1 MTNFL
6 LKTLALLIGLQSTLF
21 AQQPVSY
28 FNKVYGGNDTM
39 NMLTQIVKPLDEGYI
54 IMGGYRT
61 SNYRFLYTAK
71 LDLQGNMQWFKN
83 IDSIN
88 TVANDPLDLGVL
100 ENGNPVTQLTD
111 KSLIATYY
119 KYGDI
124 TVCKID
130 TTGIINWRRVYEK
143 EDYQVP
149 KQIIE
154 TIDGGFAITGTSINF
169 NQDSSWGYL
178 LKLNYLGQFEWDK
191 LYDRGNSVTFFS
203 VQQWWDGTYIMGG
216 WGWNGTDY
224 DMWVVK
230 TTANGDTVWTKA
242 LGEAYNDWECNV
254 SIFTTW
260 EDWYFNNAPVTYLVS
275 GVDVVDDNYSRKQY
289 VAKLTEDGDTLIW
302 ERKYSNPALFQIASL
317 QTMPIIYPDGSFL
330 GVSGYISDGT
340 DFPDE
345 FFAAAVLMKFRSNG
359 TVEWYKKFYPENTFA
374 EAYLKDLQRTPD
386 GGYVMAGY
394 QYNPSPQKGWV
405 LKLDEE
411 FNTCSF
417 VGCDST
423 IYTGYPIGL
432 EEIANNNNWSVTP
445 NPSSEQINIS
455 PPSGGWGVNSATFVL
470 YNLLGQVVRQVGL
483 GSGTVQVSVLGLPA
497 GTYLYQIINPQK
509 QILQH
514 DKLIVLH

>member
-6 LKTLALLIGLQSTLF
+6 LKTLALLIVLQSALF

-71 LDLQGNMQWFKN
+71 LDLQGNIQWFKN

-88 TVANDPLDLGVL
+88 TITNNPLDLGVL
-100 ENGNPVTQLTD
+100 TSGSN
-111 KSLIATYY
+111 A
-119 KYGDI
+119 I
-124 TVCKID
+124 TVNNNLLITYEKYKDAVLVKID
-130 TTGIINWRRVYEK
+130 TNGIDVWRRIYTK
-143 EDYQVP
+143 PKYQSP
-149 KQIIE
+149 WQIIQ
-154 TIDGGFAITGTSINF
+154 TIDGGYAMGGIELNLTEDTARA
-169 NQDSSWGYL
+169 YL
-178 LKLNYLGQFEWDK
+178 LKVSPTGQFQWERTYESHNDARF
-191 LYDRGNSVTFFS
+191 YS

-216 WGWNGTDY
+216 IAWNGTDY

-230 TTANGDTVWTKA
+230 TAANGDTLWTKA
-242 LGEAYNDWECNV
+242 LGGAYNDCAASV
-254 SIFTTW
+254 SFLTTW
-260 EDWYFNNAPVTYLVS
+260 EDWYFNNAPVTYLVE
-275 GVDVVDDNYSRKQY
+275 GCYYVEVTFPIEQVVSKQY
-289 VAKLTEDGDTLIW
+289 VAKLTEDGNTLLW
-302 ERKYSNPALFQIASL
+302 EHKYLNPDLFLLSSL

-330 GVSGYISDGT
+330 GVAGYYNQ

-345 FFAAAVLMKFRSNG
+345 GFYAAVLMKFRSNG

-432 EEIANNNNWSVTP
+432 DEVLLNKAAFSIIP
-445 NPSSEQINIS
+445 NPAQDVVTIQLPNIS
-455 PPSGGWGVNSATFVL
+455 TEPLSLTICDISGRLVQTIPIQGNTTTISTQQLATGMYLCKLSNSSQTQKLV
-470 YNLLGQVVRQVGL
+470 
-483 GSGTVQVSVLGLPA
+483 
-497 GTYLYQIINPQK
+497 IIR
-509 QILQH
+509 
-514 DKLIVLH
+514 